1 MPKLRTFNTQN
12 EREIWLIENADYFTV
27 IYRRDLRNHRLE
39 VPNLKAAR
47 EAARRISLELK
58 VNTLIYAV
66 SGISDT
72 FVEGVEYTQQG
83 LRTKYARSNTS
94 L

>member
-1 MPKLRTFNTQN
+1 MAEFRSFTTQN
-12 EREIWLIENADYFTV
+12 ERETWLIQNADYYTV
-27 IYRRDLRNHRLE
+27 IFRRALKNHRYE
-39 VPNLKAAR
+39 APDLKSAR
-47 EAARRISLELK
+47 DAARRISLELK

-72 FVEGVEYTQQG
+72 FVEGVEWTTKG
-83 LRTKYARSNTS
+83 LRTRYARSDTS